1 MTILF
6 YLHHLT
12 SGGAERVTSI
22 LINELAKR
30 GHTVY
35 VILYSNITESY
46 PISKDVHI
54 IHLYRYSTFFK
65 RVNHCIKLRRLI
77 KDINPDLCIGVLW
90 FNFLTLLK
98 TTLGLGI
105 PIIASDHSNFHHNRS
120 RLEKFTRYYLYR
132 FATVVTILSENDN
145 AFMKSRLHNMRVIYN
160 PLSFERL
167 QNVGVRNKT
176 IICAGRLDVWRTKG
190 FDNILTIWSK
200 ISQKYPDWRL
210 DIAGGGSNISSG
222 RIMTMVEDL
231 GIRDRVFFWGSVLHL
246 DEVLRQSAIFALP
259 SREEGFPCVLTEAM
273 SQGCAPVAF
282 SIHGNIQEIITD
294 GQDGFIIPDGDLDAF
309 QEKLEELICN
319 EELRSRL
326 GKNAIE
332 SMKRFEPDLIV
343 DQWESLLQ
351 EVVNKKK

>member
-6 YLHHLT
+6 YLHHLNL
-12 SGGAERVTSI
+12 GGAERVTSI
-22 LINELAKR
+22 LVNELSRR
-30 GHTVY
+30 GHTVF
-35 VILYSNITESY
+35 VVLYSNIIDSY
-46 PISKDVHI
+46 PISKNVNI
-54 IHLYRYSTFFK
+54 IRLPRYRSK
-65 RVNHCIKLRRLI
+65 RLDHCIKLRKLI
-77 KDINPDLCIGVLW
+77 KDIHPDVCVGVLYI
-90 FNFLTLLK
+90 NFLTLLK
-98 TTLGLGI
+98 TTIGLGI
-105 PIIASDHSNFHHNRS
+105 PIIASDHTNFHWNENR
-120 RLEKFTRYYLYR
+120 LKKFTRYYLYR
-132 FATVVTILSENDN
+132 YASAVTILSENDKE
-145 AFMKSRLHNMRVIYN
+145 FMKSRLHNLRVIYN
-160 PLSFERL
+160 PLSFPVL
-167 QNVGVRNKT
+167 QSDEPREKT
-176 IICAGRLDVWRTKG
+176 IICAGRLDAWRIKG
-190 FDNILTIWSK
+190 FDNMFKIWSK
-200 ISQKYPDWRL
+200 ICKKYPDWRL
-210 DIAGGGSNISSG
+210 DIAGGGSNENSIKLVQ
-222 RIMTMVEDL
+222 MADEL
-231 GIRDRVFFWGSVLHL
+231 NIRDQVFFWGGVQHL
-246 DEVLRQSAIFALP
+246 DEVLKKSSIFALS